1 MQLEAGYPIKK
12 LFNNFLHLFTWQYDQ
27 LEKGMELH
35 EFVPD
40 YGLEY
45 LGLNSLNAIY
55 WNQSTP
61 ALYEFAI
68 RHYEGQLAHLGPLVV
83 ETGEHTGRSAND
95 KYIVDE
101 KVSRDSIWWGKANIG
116 YPEERFDALFKRM
129 VSSLDG
135 SHVYVQDCYAG
146 ADPQSRY
153 QVRIITS
160 NAWHSI
166 FAHNMF
172 IPPKEPGDVKG
183 FVPEITVLQCPDF
196 SADTRVDGT
205 RSHTFIIINVAR
217 KLILIGGTSYAG
229 EIKKSV
235 FSTLNYLLPDRDIL
249 PMHCSA
255 NVSKN
260 DPDEVAIFFGLSG
273 TGKTTLSADPK
284 RVLIGDDE
292 HGWSDNGIFNFEGG
306 CYAKVIKLSR
316 EAEPEIYETTR
327 KFGTILEN
335 VSIDPLTKRLDLDDD
350 SLTENTR
357 ASYPLSHLPNYV
369 ESGMAGH
376 PRSII
381 MLTAD
386 AFGVM
391 PPLARLST
399 EQAMYH
405 FISGYTAKVAGT
417 EKGIIEPVAT
427 FSTCFGAPFMLRHPT
442 VYAQLLEKKIQ
453 QHNSTCWLV
462 NTGWTGGPYGTG
474 ERMEIKY
481 TRALLNAALDGSLV
495 NVEMIR
501 DPLFGFQ
508 VPVEVPGVPSEV
520 LNPRNTWSDPAAF
533 DAQASK
539 LADLFNENFE
549 QFKDNVPE
557 NVIAAGPV
565 GG

>member
-1 MQLEAGYPIKK
+1 
-12 LFNNFLHLFTWQYDQ
+12 
-27 LEKGMELH
+27 MELN
-35 EFVPD
+35 ELVPD

-45 LGLNSLNAIY
+45 LGLHSLNAIY
-55 WNQSTP
+55 WNRSTP

-83 ETGEHTGRSAND
+83 SMGQHTGRAAKD

-101 KVSRDSIWWGKANIG
+101 PETRDDIWWGKVNVS
-116 YPEERFDALFKRM
+116 YPEDKFDALFDRM
-129 VSSLDG
+129 LAYLRG
-135 SHVYVQDCYAG
+135 KTVYVQDCYAG
-146 ADPQSRY
+146 ADPQYRFP
-153 QVRIITS
+153 VRVITTF
-160 NAWHSI
+160 AWHSI
-166 FAHNMF
+166 FVRNMF
-172 IPPKEPGDVKG
+172 ILQDPDPEAIRK
-183 FVPEITVLQCPDF
+183 FVPEFTVLHCPNF
-196 SADTRVDGT
+196 HADSDDDNT
-205 RSHTFIIINVAR
+205 RSGTFVATNVSR
-217 KLILIGGTSYAG
+217 KLIIIGGTAYAG
-229 EIKKSV
+229 EIKKSI
-235 FSTLNYLLPDRDIL
+235 FSALNFLLPDKKIL

-260 DPDEVAIFFGLSG
+260 DPGDVAIFFGLSG

-284 RVLIGDDE
+284 RILIGDDE

-306 CYAKVIKLSR
+306 CYAKVIKLSK

-335 VSIDPLTKRLDLDDD
+335 VSIDPVTKKLDLDDD

-357 ASYPLSHLPNYV
+357 ASYPLSHLPSYV
-369 ESGMAGH
+369 ESGIAGH

-391 PPLARLST
+391 PPLTRLST

-417 EKGIIEPVAT
+417 EKGIVEPVAT
-427 FSTCFGAPFMLRHPT
+427 FSACFGAPFMMRHPS

-462 NTGWTGGPYGTG
+462 NTGWTGGPHGTG
-474 ERMEIKY
+474 KRMEIKY
-481 TRALLNAALDGSLV
+481 TRALLNAALDGSLD
-495 NVEMIR
+495 NVKMII
-501 DPLFGFQ
+501 DPIFGFQ
-508 VPVEVPGVPSEV
+508 VPAEVPGVPPEV
-520 LNPRNTWSDPAAF
+520 LNPRNTWADPAAY
-533 DAQASK
+533 DAQARK

-549 QFKDNVPE
+549 QFKDNAPE

-565 GG
+565 SA